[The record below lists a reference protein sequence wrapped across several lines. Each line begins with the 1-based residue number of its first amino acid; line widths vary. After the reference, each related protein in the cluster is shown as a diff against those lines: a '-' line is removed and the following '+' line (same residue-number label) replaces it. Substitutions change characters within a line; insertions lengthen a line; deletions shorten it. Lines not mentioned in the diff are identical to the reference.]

1 MFEEH
6 PRKHSVG
13 RKAIYK
19 PPAGV
24 TESSGRARESRKARR
39 LGFRVMGVGGE
50 GQKMNRSWAKNRATS
65 RCAGSR
71 RDVTESKQAHVTTL
85 ESHVATWQSK

>member
-13 RKAIYK
+13 RKAMYK

-50 GQKMNRSWAKNRATS
+50 GQKMNRSWAKT
-65 RCAGSR
+65 GPR
-71 RDVTESKQAHVTTL
+71 RDVRG
-85 ESHVATWQSK
+85 HVATWQRENKPTSRR

>member
-13 RKAIYK
+13 RKAMYK

-24 TESSGRARESRKARR
+24 TESSSRARESRKERR

-50 GQKMNRSWAKNRATS
+50 GQKLNRSWAKNRVT
-65 RCAGSR
+65 SR
-71 RDVTESKQAHVTTL
+71 RDREQTNPRRDVRIPRRD
-85 ESHVATWQSK
+85 VAKNMTK

>member
-13 RKAIYK
+13 RKAMYK

-24 TESSGRARESRKARR
+24 TGSSGRARESRKARR

-65 RCAGSR
+65 RRVGVTSR
-71 RDVTESKQAHVTTL
+71 RDREQTSPRRDVRV
-85 ESHVATWQSK
+85 HVAT

>member
-13 RKAIYK
+13 RKAMYK

-39 LGFRVMGVGGE
+39 LGFRVMGVRGE
-50 GQKMNRSWAKNRATS
+50 GQKMNRSWAKNRTTS
-65 RCAGSR
+65 RRAGSR
-71 RDVTESKQAHVTTL
+71 RDVTESKQAHVATL
-85 ESHVATWQSK
+85 ESHVATWQRT

>member
-6 PRKHSVG
+6 PRKHNVG

-24 TESSGRARESRKARR
+24 IESSGRASQCRKARR

-50 GQKMNRSWAKNRATS
+50 GKK
-65 RCAGSR
+65 
-71 RDVTESKQAHVTTL
+71 
-85 ESHVATWQSK
+85 

>member
-13 RKAIYK
+13 RKAMYK

-24 TESSGRARESRKARR
+24 TGSSGRARESRKARR
-39 LGFRVMGVGGE
+39 LGFRVMGVGDE
-50 GQKMNRSWAKNRATS
+50 GQKLNRS
-65 RCAGSR
+65 
-71 RDVTESKQAHVTTL
+71 
-85 ESHVATWQSK
+85 